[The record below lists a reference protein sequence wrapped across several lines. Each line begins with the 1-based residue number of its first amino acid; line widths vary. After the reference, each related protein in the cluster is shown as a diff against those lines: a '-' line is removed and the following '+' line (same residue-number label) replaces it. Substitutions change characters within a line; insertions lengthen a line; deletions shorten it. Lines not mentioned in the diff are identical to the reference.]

1 MPTDRDLLT
10 LAQWFSPA
18 YPLGGFAYSHGL
30 EAAVAA
36 GWVEDAET
44 LHGWL
49 EDILHDG
56 TGRSDAIWLRLA
68 HREGADLTDLAAQAR
83 AYAPSRE
90 RLREAERQGG
100 AFARTTRDIWGIDL
114 PDAVLPVVVGRA
126 VRLLGLDV
134 DMAAALYLQG
144 FAGNLVS
151 VAQRLLALGQTEAQA
166 VLASLHGVC
175 AEVAAET
182 RGAEIDDLF
191 SNCFLSDVAAMKH
204 ETQEPRIFQS

>member
-18 YPLGGFAYSHGL
+18 YPLGSFAYSHGL

-36 GWVEDAET
+36 GWVEDAES
-44 LHGWL
+44 LQGWL
-49 EDILHDG
+49 EDILRDG

-68 HREGADLTDLAAQAR
+68 HQDGTDLADLAAEAR
-83 AYAPSRE
+83 AYVPTRE
-90 RLREAERQGG
+90 RLREAERQGA

-114 PDAVLPVVVGRA
+114 PDAVLPIVVGRA

-134 DMAAALYLQG
+134 DVAAAMFLQG

-151 VAQRLLALGQTEAQA
+151 AAQRLLALGQTEAQG
-166 VLASLHGVC
+166 VLVALQGVC
-175 AEVAAET
+175 AQVASDSA
-182 RGAEIDDLF
+182 GAGLDDLF
-191 SNCFLSDVAAMKH
+191 SNSFLSDIAAMKH
-204 ETQEPRIFQS
+204 ETQEPRLFQS